1 MNIIKKCRNVA
12 SRVKIRTP
20 MIVHCLHLFIRFYE
34 AVFFPDLMDK
44 INTNAVQAQSV
55 NNNEKVN
62 SFYREASECKT
73 SSGMMVILLVFFFFF
88 TDHKAITVFQN

>member
-1 MNIIKKCRNVA
+1 
-12 SRVKIRTP
+12 